1 MAPDDPVALPP
12 FCSELVRKI
21 DDELDRFVEEQRK
34 ASAVEAGLGVV
45 VDELARIVEAG
56 GKRLRPLFC
65 CLGHLAAGGEVDD
78 KLIRAAS
85 ALELL
90 HTFAIVHDDV
100 MDRSLTR
107 RRQPAS
113 WLHLADEHRREGF
126 RGDASVF
133 GISAAILVGDLA
145 LVLADHVLLDSGF
158 PAERLLPALDR
169 YDRMRTEVVS
179 GQFLDVLAASRGT
192 ADEEEAR
199 RIAVRKAGGYTVEG
213 PLQIGALLSAPS
225 EDLLAGLSAYGVPLG
240 EAFQIRDDVLGVF
253 GEPEETGK
261 DRESD
266 LREGKRTVLLAKAMA
281 AASPEDRAFLEAR
294 VGKPGL
300 SPDEVD
306 RMRGIIEASGA
317 LAGTLALVDELAV
330 RAKQAIDPG
339 LIPKYI
345 GDVLV
350 EMVDF
355 LVTRRA

>member
-1 MAPDDPVALPP
+1 MPAHDSPTLPP
-12 FCSELVRKI
+12 FCADLVARIDRELA
-21 DDELDRFVEEQRK
+21 RFVEDQQKAAAQEQGL
-34 ASAVEAGLGVV
+34 AVA

-65 CLGHLAAGGEVDD
+65 CLGHLAADGELTDE
-78 KLIRAAS
+78 LIRGAS

-107 RRQPAS
+107 RGQPAS
-113 WLHLADEHRREGF
+113 WLHLAEEHRRERF

-145 LVLADHVLLDSGF
+145 LVLADHVLLASGF
-158 PAERLLPALDR
+158 PPERLLPALDR

-213 PLQIGALLSAPS
+213 PLQIGALLAGGTG
-225 EDLLAGLSAYGVPLG
+225 ELLTCLSAYGVPLG

-253 GEPEETGK
+253 GEPEITGK

-266 LREGKRTVLLAKAMA
+266 LREGKRTVLLAKAMTVASA
-281 AASPEDRAFLEAR
+281 ADRSFLESR
-294 VGKPGL
+294 VGEPDL
-300 SPDEVD
+300 SADEVE
-306 RMRGIIEASGA
+306 RMREIIETSGA
-317 LAGTLALVDELAV
+317 LAGTLALVDDLAA
-330 RAKQAIDPG
+330 RAKQALDPE
-339 LIPKYI
+339 LLS
-345 GDVLV
+345 GDVLALLG